1 MNQLIILHFFYILQG
16 GKDNVVEMLIKAGAK
31 INMTDHTGRT
41 ALYTAV
47 EVSVTYYTLLLNL
60 WLN

>member
-1 MNQLIILHFFYILQG
+1 
-16 GKDNVVEMLIKAGAK
+16 MLIKAGAK

-47 EVSVTYYTLLLNL
+47 EVSVTWLLDTLLDSPPLICVQKPYVFEVEL
-60 WLN
+60 EVKAETSF